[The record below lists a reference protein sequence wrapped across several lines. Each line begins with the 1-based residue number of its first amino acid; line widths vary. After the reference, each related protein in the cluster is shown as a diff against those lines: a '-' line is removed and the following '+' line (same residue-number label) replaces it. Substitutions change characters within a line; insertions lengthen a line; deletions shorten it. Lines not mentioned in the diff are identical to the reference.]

1 MSAFLK
7 VVRVHVSKI
16 FCMQYSGAT
25 KRGPIEILAPFTHF
39 FFKSIVCVDFFNVIC
54 HINFMSKLSGNMLF

>member
-1 MSAFLK
+1 
-7 VVRVHVSKI
+7 
-16 FCMQYSGAT
+16 MQYSGAT
-25 KRGPIEILAPFTHF
+25 KRDPIEILAPFTHF